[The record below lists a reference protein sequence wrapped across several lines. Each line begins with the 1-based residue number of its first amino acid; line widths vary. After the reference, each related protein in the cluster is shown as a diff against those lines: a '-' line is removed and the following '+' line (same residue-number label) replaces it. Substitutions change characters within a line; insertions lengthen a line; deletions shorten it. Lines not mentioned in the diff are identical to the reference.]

1 MYIRDVSAGTTDKD
15 NEPVVLKDLGATA
28 LVDGNNLLGPV
39 VGNFCMNLAI
49 KKAKE
54 FGIGM
59 VVARRSNH
67 YGIAGYYSMQALE
80 HNLIVTQNF
89 LKIL

>member
-1 MYIRDVSAGTTDKD
+1 M
-15 NEPVVLKDLGATA
+15 GATA
-28 LVDGNNLLGPV
+28 LVDGKNLLGPV
-39 VGNFCMNLAI
+39 VGNFCMDIAI

-67 YGIAGYYSMQALE
+67 YGIAG
-80 HNLIVTQNF
+80 I
-89 LKIL
+89 

>member
-1 MYIRDVSAGTTDKD
+1 MDI
-15 NEPVVLKDLGATA
+15 
-28 LVDGNNLLGPV
+28 
-39 VGNFCMNLAI
+39 AI

-67 YGIAGYYSMQALE
+67 YGIAGIHLMHLFPFYSILFLFRLL
-80 HNLIVTQNF
+80 LITS
-89 LKIL
+89 IRT